1 MSIILGGRTNSVV
14 LASDLGRRDDLL
26 LLPEYASR
34 SGWIWRAKIKA
45 VCDRHD
51 VPLKAAALQFGL
63 AHPAVA
69 ATIPG
74 ACPRIRWQENFDMV
88 SYEIRRTCGRVKAR
102 RVIAGECAYAVIA
115 GQDVA
120 REGSMKSYAMALD
133 LRDDAEVIER
143 YKEYHRAV
151 WDEVLEG
158 LRRLV
163 ISKMKIF
170 LRGSRLFM
178 YLETPD
184 DFDWSATFSATQR
197 LHRARRSGTR

>member
-1 MSIILGGRTNSVV
+1 M
-14 LASDLGRRDDLL
+14 
-26 LLPEYASR
+26 
-34 SGWIWRAKIKA
+34 
-45 VCDRHD
+45 
-51 VPLKAAALQFGL
+51 
-63 AHPAVA
+63 
-69 ATIPG
+69 
-74 ACPRIRWQENFDMV
+74 
-88 SYEIRRTCGRVKAR
+88 GRVEAR
-102 RVIAGECAYAVIA
+102 RIIAGEHAYAVIA
-115 GQDVA
+115 GQDDA

-158 LRRLV
+158 LRSLG

-184 DFDWSATFSATQR
+184 DFDLERDFQR
-197 LHRARRSGTR
+197 YTEASPRAAEWDALMREFQVRVPDAKPGEWWAAMEEVFDLYG

>member
-1 MSIILGGRTNSVV
+1 MGGV
-14 LASDLGRRDDLL
+14 
-26 LLPEYASR
+26 E
-34 SGWIWRAKIKA
+34 
-45 VCDRHD
+45 
-51 VPLKAAALQFGL
+51 
-63 AHPAVA
+63 
-69 ATIPG
+69 
-74 ACPRIRWQENFDMV
+74 
-88 SYEIRRTCGRVKAR
+88 AR
-102 RVIAGECAYAVIA
+102 RVIAGECAYAVSM
-115 GQDVA
+115 GQDA

-158 LRRLV
+158 LRSLG

-184 DFDWSATFSATQR
+184 DFDLERDFQR
-197 LHRARRSGTR
+197 YTEASPRAAEWDALMREFQVRVPDAKPGEWWAAMEEVFDLNE

>member
-1 MSIILGGRTNSVV
+1 MGG
-14 LASDLGRRDDLL
+14 
-26 LLPEYASR
+26 
-34 SGWIWRAKIKA
+34 
-45 VCDRHD
+45 
-51 VPLKAAALQFGL
+51 
-63 AHPAVA
+63 
-69 ATIPG
+69 
-74 ACPRIRWQENFDMV
+74 
-88 SYEIRRTCGRVKAR
+88 VKAG

-115 GQDVA
+115 GQDDA

-133 LRDDAEVIER
+133 LRDDAEVIEQ

-158 LRRLV
+158 LRSIG

-184 DFDWSATFSATQR
+184 EFDLGARLSALYGSITAR
-197 LHRARRSGTR
+197 GGVGRADAGVSGARAGCKAERVVGRDGRGV

>member
-1 MSIILGGRTNSVV
+1 MGGI
-14 LASDLGRRDDLL
+14 
-26 LLPEYASR
+26 E
-34 SGWIWRAKIKA
+34 
-45 VCDRHD
+45 
-51 VPLKAAALQFGL
+51 
-63 AHPAVA
+63 
-69 ATIPG
+69 
-74 ACPRIRWQENFDMV
+74 
-88 SYEIRRTCGRVKAR
+88 AR

-115 GQDVA
+115 GQDDA

-158 LRRLV
+158 LRSLG

-184 DFDWSATFSATQR
+184 DFDLERDFQR
-197 LHRARRSGTR
+197 YTEASPRAAEWDALMREFQVRVPDAGPGEWWAAMEEVFDLCG